1 LSKSDS
7 MLNSM
12 MSLEEI
18 KGKIEKQKI
27 NFFGHKELSSTNNNT
42 RMIRLRNWLKPKVTG
57 WKFIRIQSL

>member
-1 LSKSDS
+1 
-7 MLNSM
+7 M
-12 MSLEEI
+12 MSLEET